1 MNIKSLLLGSAAALV
16 AVSGARAA
24 DAVVV
29 AEPEPVEYVRVCDTY
44 GAGFF
49 YIPGTETCL
58 KFSGY
63 MRFDAHAGDKAY
75 EGGELATYDARS
87 RLSFRI
93 DARNETELGTLRSFA
108 ELRFNYNNGAN
119 SGVELNNGFIEL
131 GGFRI
136 GASDSQFTSYLGYLG
151 SIISD
156 DVIEPGAYVTNQ
168 VSYTFAG
175 GNGFSATIGLEQG
188 DNSGFSNYYRV
199 NQNYVVKDYMPHV
212 VAGAKFEQA
221 WGGIGGLVGYDSNS
235 EEWAGKIRVD
245 VKFTDAVSAWVQGGY
260 KSNGDEYRNNY
271 FGRWNGDYAIWG
283 GLAAKV
289 SEKATFNVQGAYE
302 DDGTFAAA
310 ANVAYELVP
319 GFVITPEINYTKF
332 DGDRKRLT
340 AGSNGNNDDA
350 FAGVIR
356 FQRNF

>member
-1 MNIKSLLLGSAAALV
+1 MNIKSLLLGSAAVLV
-16 AVSGARAA
+16 AATGARAA

-58 KFSGY
+58 KISGY
-63 MRFDAHAGDKAY
+63 VRYDAKAGDDAY
-75 EGGELATYDARS
+75 TGLERDTWAKRS
-87 RLSFRI
+87 RATLRV
-93 DARNETELGTLRSFA
+93 DARNETELGTLRSYI
-108 ELRFNYNNGAN
+108 ELRYNFDDGAN
-119 SGVELNNGFIEL
+119 ADSVELNNGFIEL
-131 GGFRI
+131 GGFRV
-136 GASDSQFTSYLGYLG
+136 GATDSQFTSYLGYLG
-151 SIISD
+151 DIISD

-168 VSYTFAG
+168 ISYTFAG

-188 DNSGFSNYYRV
+188 DDGWEIE
-199 NQNYVVKDYMPHV
+199 DYMPHV

-221 WGGIGGLVGYDSNS
+221 WGKIGAVAGYDSVS
-235 EEWAGKIRVD
+235 EEFAGKIRLD
-245 VKFTDAVSAWVQGGY
+245 VNFTDTVSAWVQGGY
-260 KSNGDEYRNNY
+260 KSNGDEFRNNY
-271 FGRWNGDYAIWG
+271 FGRWNGDFAVWG
-283 GLAAKV
+283 GIAAKV
-289 SEKATFNVQGAYE
+289 SEKATFNLQGAYE

-332 DGDRKRLT
+332 DGDR
-340 AGSNGNNDDA
+340 ADEFGGVDDA
-350 FAGVIR
+350 FQGIIR

>member
-1 MNIKSLLLGSAAALV
+1 MNIKSLLLGSAAVLV
-16 AVSGARAA
+16 AATGARAA

-58 KFSGY
+58 KISGY
-63 MRFDAHAGDKAY
+63 VRYDAKAGDDAY
-75 EGGELATYDARS
+75 TGLERDTWAKRS
-87 RLSFRI
+87 RATLRV
-93 DARNETELGTLRSFA
+93 DARNETELGTLRSYI
-108 ELRFNYNNGAN
+108 ELRYNFDDGAN
-119 SGVELNNGFIEL
+119 ADSVELNNGFIEL
-131 GGFRI
+131 GGFRV
-136 GASDSQFTSYLGYLG
+136 GATDSQFTSYLGYAG
-151 SIISD
+151 DMISD
-156 DVIEPGAYVTNQ
+156 DVIEFGGYVSNQ
-168 VSYTFAG
+168 ISYTFAG

-188 DNSGFSNYYRV
+188 DDAGFNSYYGASD
-199 NQNYVVKDYMPHV
+199 NYVIDDYMPHV

-221 WGGIGGLVGYDSNS
+221 WGMIGAVAGYDALS
-235 EEWAGKIRVD
+235 EEFAGKIRLNVN
-245 VKFTDAVSAWVQGGY
+245 VTDTVQAWVMGGY

-271 FGRWNGDYAIWG
+271 FGRWNGDFAVWG
-283 GLAAKV
+283 GIAAKV
-289 SEKATFNVQGAYE
+289 SEKATVNLQGAYE

-332 DGDRKRLT
+332 DGDR
-340 AGSNGNNDDA
+340 GDVSDSDDA
-350 FAGVIR
+350 FQGIIR